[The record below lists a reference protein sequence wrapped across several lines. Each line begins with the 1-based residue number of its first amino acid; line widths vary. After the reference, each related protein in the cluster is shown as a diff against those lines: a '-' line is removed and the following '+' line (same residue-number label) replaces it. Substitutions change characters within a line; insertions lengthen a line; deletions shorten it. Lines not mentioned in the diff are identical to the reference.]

1 MFFPEKCHY
10 HLGTCRDPAWGRA
23 NCFQAHFLYLSFTH
37 AYKVGIT
44 RFTNVPRRFVQQG
57 ASYVLP
63 ILQAANRRTVG
74 KLEHYLK
81 SKFNHLTSY
90 QKMLKSDNILP
101 EDIYE
106 KRDEILKF
114 LAPEILKYKKDITLI
129 ERSTI
134 QPLNIRYH
142 HHIPPVCKSLNI
154 LKEKVITGK
163 LLGVKGQYLILST
176 GLLNFSTL
184 VGKDCILE
192 CG

>member
-1 MFFPEKCHY
+1 
-10 HLGTCRDPAWGRA
+10 
-23 NCFQAHFLYLSFTH
+23 
-37 AYKVGIT
+37 
-44 RFTNVPRRFVQQG
+44 
-57 ASYVLP
+57 
-63 ILQAANRRTVG
+63 
-74 KLEHYLK
+74 
-81 SKFNHLTSY
+81 
-90 QKMLKSDNILP
+90 MLKSDNILP